1 MGSEILIIFA
11 FQIFYGYIYFQ
22 IGLII
27 TVFLAG
33 LLPGALLGDRLRE
46 GGKQILVLT
55 DGLLITLMGILI
67 LALKI
72 GGDHLPSFFFLVF
85 GFIISLAC
93 GFQFPV
99 ALHLGGGRSFSADL
113 IGAACGILITSLILL
128 PYFGLIWAAA
138 GLIFLK
144 LASLIV
150 IGRYNENHKQERF
163 SLL

>member
-1 MGSEILIIFA
+1 M
-11 FQIFYGYIYFQ
+11 
-22 IGLII
+22 
-27 TVFLAG
+27 
-33 LLPGALLGDRLRE
+33 
-46 GGKQILVLT
+46 
-55 DGLLITLMGILI
+55 
-67 LALKI
+67 

-85 GFIISLAC
+85 GFMISLAC

-99 ALHLGGGRSFSADL
+99 ALHLGGGGNSAVTRSFSADL

-150 IGRYNENHKQERF
+150 IGTHKV
-163 SLL
+163 